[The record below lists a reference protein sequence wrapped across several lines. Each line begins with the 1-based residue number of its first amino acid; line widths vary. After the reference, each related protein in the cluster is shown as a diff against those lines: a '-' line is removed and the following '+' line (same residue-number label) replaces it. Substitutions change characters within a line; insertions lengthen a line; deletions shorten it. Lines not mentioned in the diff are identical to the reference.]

1 MDWEFHKLILK
12 PPQENNPPVE
22 AFFIQNNKSRKLGEI
37 TVRLN
42 INPFGSAM
50 LWISFFFFSILLAF
64 AYPSSTAYA
73 QTQNIF
79 LPFIASSK
87 PTDITL
93 AWDFNSEPD
102 VAGYKLYLGNSS
114 HNYTLVVDLGMTDQ
128 YTIRDLIEG
137 TVYFF
142 ALTAYNQNGLESGFS
157 NEVQYP

>member
-1 MDWEFHKLILK
+1 MVL
-12 PPQENNPPVE
+12 
-22 AFFIQNNKSRKLGEI
+22 
-37 TVRLN
+37 
-42 INPFGSAM
+42 
-50 LWISFFFFSILLAF
+50 ISFFFFSIPLAF

-73 QTQNIF
+73 QPHKIF
-79 LPFIASSK
+79 LPFVVNSK

-114 HNYTLVVDLGMTDQ
+114 RNYTQVVDLGMTDQ
-128 YTIRDLIEG
+128 YTIRNLIEG

-157 NEVQYP
+157 NEV

>member
-1 MDWEFHKLILK
+1 
-12 PPQENNPPVE
+12 
-22 AFFIQNNKSRKLGEI
+22 
-37 TVRLN
+37 
-42 INPFGSAM
+42 M

-73 QTQNIF
+73 QTHEIF
-79 LPFIASSK
+79 LPFIATPKPIVASSI
-87 PTDITL
+87 PIDITL
-93 AWDFNSEPD
+93 AWDSNSEPD

-114 HNYTLVVDLGMTDQ
+114 HNYTQVVDLGMTDQ